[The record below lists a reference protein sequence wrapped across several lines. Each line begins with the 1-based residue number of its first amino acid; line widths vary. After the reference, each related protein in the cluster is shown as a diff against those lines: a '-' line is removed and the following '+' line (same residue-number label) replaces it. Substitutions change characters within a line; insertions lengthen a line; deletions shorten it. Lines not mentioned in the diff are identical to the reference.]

1 MDVAPGI
8 MSSDASES
16 HFLNFYIDEMIRLS
30 SRFEGSG
37 FTQLFWLFTS
47 PLLSL
52 MGQIAWGTADQ

>member
-8 MSSDASES
+8 MLSDASES
-16 HFLNFYIDEMIRLS
+16 HFQHFYVDEMIRLS
-30 SRFEGSG
+30 SRFEGP
-37 FTQLFWLFTS
+37 FFARLFWLFTS